1 MNMDEL
7 LLAIIIVII
16 YNWTGWGE
24 NDNKWLQINYYYCY
38 NLQVNRLQK
47 KQEKKAVIINE
58 YELIIITITIYNGT
72 GCIIIYF

>member
-47 KQEKKAVIINE
+47 NTAKTVIIKE
-58 YELIIITITIYNGT
+58 YELIIITIIIYNGT